1 MSRKLAAVLAADIVG
16 YSKLVSE
23 DEASALAAL
32 RDFRVNS
39 VRPFAAQH
47 RGEIVKSMGDGW
59 LIAFASAQ
67 DAVSCAIKLQG
78 AQEEHDRIKLRI
90 GVHIGD
96 VTREDEDIF
105 GDGVNVAARLEALAP
120 SGGVALSDAA
130 YAMLD
135 GTLRP
140 GFANQGEQTLKNIDH
155 PVRVW
160 MRAPDGARITAST
173 RQMGFPRLTVQP
185 VQTKDDRADVID
197 LAEGLGS
204 DIGLYLN
211 AVAWLETGAGYELTQ
226 NLRARG
232 ERLRLECRLAAPDGN
247 VIWSA
252 KHDGILADS
261 FEWQDQIGEAVASDV
276 LGVIL
281 NVEGEK
287 LRNIPQ
293 QDLTAQQC
301 SLLGKM
307 SFRNQSEE
315 HFVTSIGYHALAI
328 EKDPTFG
335 LAYAN
340 ALFETAGYRTLQ
352 FKKTR
357 NFIAKIPEWS
367 SAARAVRDPTP
378 LLDVALASVEYQT
391 DFDASKLRPV
401 VERAVLRAPFDVEVL
416 NACAWGYIWMG
427 DPVPAL
433 SLFQTF
439 RKLGRLSPYWNVA
452 LSGSAAALVQSGRFE
467 EAIELA
473 QIVVRA
479 ARDYRSP
486 YMSLAS
492 AFAHLGKIDEA
503 RAAVEEIRRLA
514 PTVSVSIIR
523 ATSFYGGTPEGE
535 RYLEGLRLAGLP
547 E

>member
-1 MSRKLAAVLAADIVG
+1 MGRKLAAILAADVVG

-32 RDFRVNS
+32 RDFRANS

-59 LIAFASAQ
+59 LIAFSSAQ
-67 DAVSCAIKLQG
+67 EAVSCAIKLQD
-78 AQEEHDRIKLRI
+78 AQEEHAVIRLRI

-96 VTREDEDIF
+96 ITREDEDIF
-105 GDGVNVAARLEALAP
+105 GDGVNIAARLEALAP
-120 SGGVALSDAA
+120 PGGVALSDGAHV
-130 YAMLD
+130 MLD
-135 GTLRP
+135 GTLRSS
-140 GFANQGEQTLKNIDH
+140 FADQGMQMLKNIDR

-160 MRAPDGARITAST
+160 MRAPIGAALTATT
-173 RQMGFPRLTVQP
+173 RGIGFPRLSVQP

-211 AVAWLETGAGYELTQ
+211 AVAWLETGTGYELTQ

-252 KHDGILADS
+252 KHDGTLADS
-261 FEWQDQIGEAVASDV
+261 FDWQDQIGEAVASDV

-281 NVEGEK
+281 NVEGDQ

-315 HFVTSIGYHALAI
+315 NFVTSIGYHALAI
-328 EKDPTFG
+328 EKDPNFG

-340 ALFETAGYRTLQ
+340 ALFETAGSRTLH
-352 FKKTR
+352 FETTR
-357 NFIAKIPEWS
+357 KFAAKMPEWTT
-367 SAARAVRDPTP
+367 AARRVQGSSP
-378 LLDVALASVEYQT
+378 LLDVALACVDYQN
-391 DFDASKLRPV
+391 DFDASRLRPV
-401 VERAVLRAPFDVEVL
+401 IERAVLRAPFDVEVL
-416 NACAWGYIWMG
+416 NACAWAYIWMG
-427 DPVPAL
+427 DPIPAL
-433 SLFQTF
+433 SLFETF

-452 LSGSAAALVQSGRFE
+452 LAGSAAALVQSGRFE
-467 EAIELA
+467 EAIKLA
-473 QIVVRA
+473 QKTVRGA
-479 ARDYRSP
+479 PDYRSP

-492 AFAHLGKIDEA
+492 AFAHLGEKDEA
-503 RAAVEEIRRLA
+503 TKAVREILRIDKTA
-514 PTVSVSIIR
+514 SISNIR
-523 ATSFYGGTPEGE
+523 ATSSYGGTPEGE